1 MKPDLLSLKARV
13 LAAHTR
19 GYKVAWAEQY
29 VEDLG
34 GKAPPVGVAPNSTEH
49 LLYLLTLAEENDAA
63 PVTQESPTLAAPV
76 QAEPVAEPTPEP
88 VAEPVQVA
96 TEETPAEAAPE
107 AAPEAP
113 VEGKKSKKSKK

>member
-49 LLYLLTLAEENDAA
+49 LLYLLSLAEENEAA

-76 QAEPVAEPTPEP
+76 KEEPVAEP
-88 VAEPVQVA
+88 AQVA
-96 TEETPAEAAPE
+96 TADTEPPPVEVAPV
-107 AAPEAP
+107 APEAP
-113 VEGKKSKKSKK
+113 VEPKKSKKSKK

>member
-49 LLYLLTLAEENDAA
+49 LLYLLTLDEENEAA

-76 QAEPVAEPTPEP
+76 QAEPAPEP

-96 TEETPAEAAPE
+96 TEETPVEAS
-107 AAPEAP
+107 PEAP